1 MKRILTVLVLT
12 IMPLLAWC
20 DNITFADAEV
30 KEICV
35 NKWDTNHDSE
45 LSYEEAAAVTDLGTA
60 FCYRTVI
67 ISFGEL
73 QYFTGLKS
81 IGSRAFYEC
90 SGLTSVTIPNSV
102 TSIGKCAFYN
112 CSGLTSVTIPNS
124 VTLIDGGAFFH
135 CI

>member
-1 MKRILTVLVLT
+1 
-12 IMPLLAWC
+12 MPLLAWC

-60 FCYRTVI
+60 FKFNTEI
-67 ISFGEL
+67 KSFDEL

-81 IGSRAFYEC
+81 IGGYAFWGC

-102 TSIGKCAFYN
+102 TSIGGYAF
-112 CSGLTSVTIPNS
+112 SW
-124 VTLIDGGAFFH
+124 